1 MTANIQTIIDKNKQ
15 NKQGTYYLEEGNYVT
30 GYNATLIYVMSGL
43 VKAVYVLGTYPKKKF
58 EILSNNCQIA
68 SVPLFQLTSPIEEF
82 EDVKV
87 LAVVADS

>member
-1 MTANIQTIIDKNKQ
+1 
-15 NKQGTYYLEEGNYVT
+15 
-30 GYNATLIYVMSGL
+30 
-43 VKAVYVLGTYPKKKF
+43 LGTYPKKRF